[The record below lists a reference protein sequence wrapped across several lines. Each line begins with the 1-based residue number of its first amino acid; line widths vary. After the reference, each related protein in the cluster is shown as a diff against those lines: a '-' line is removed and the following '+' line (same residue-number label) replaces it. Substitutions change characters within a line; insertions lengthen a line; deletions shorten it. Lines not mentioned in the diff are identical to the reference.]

1 MTPEEKLA
9 LFEKYDFSK
18 TGLLK
23 RTALKDNDPKKKLY
37 HDIGGI
43 VQALA
48 IEFAAVADETVQDIN
63 EYNKLQD
70 EIYKSYGWLNLKY
83 QGITWN
89 ELDADDPDFS
99 VFFRMKQSIN
109 DLGYSINSFLD
120 QSRNSLG
127 GKTDSKEYKNI
138 QKQIQEIGKLMQQF
152 RETKEKLR
160 EQVSGR

>member
-1 MTPEEKLA
+1 MTPEEKLT

-23 RTALKDNDPKKKLY
+23 RTALEDNDPQKKLY

-48 IEFAAVADETVQDIN
+48 IVFAAVADGTAQDIN

-70 EIYKSYGWLNLKY
+70 EIYKCYGWLNLKY
-83 QGITWN
+83 QGIAWN
-89 ELDADDPDFS
+89 ELDAEDPDFS

-120 QSRNSLG
+120 QSRNRLG
-127 GKTDSKEYKNI
+127 GRTDSREYENL
-138 QKQIQEIGKLMQQF
+138 QKQIQKIGKLMQQF
-152 RETKEKLR
+152 RKAKEKLR